1 MAGLAVR
8 PGDGSGCVSVLVR
21 DVSRFW
27 SGCVSVLVR
36 QEQAEWDCLNKVLQN
51 HGFKPVNFADPVE
64 NKHVPDLVL
73 LDKRAAA
80 GLRAAVQ
87 TMLGDSERRQSLIQE
102 LIQANALL
110 KEEAQELIGQAGR
123 HSRRAT
129 ELEGLLGEVRGR
141 VQDLED
147 QFVQRSGHAHQLQRD
162 ALDAQSRCQ
171 EAELQLTNERAAH
184 EELQRKLCFAV
195 REEERRVARQTL
207 AFQRLHERSAHRDA
221 AADQQ
226 VLDVIDFY
234 EAQIAAL
241 QEDLSSR
248 SPNGG
253 PQGPQASSS
262 ETTPSDVTSSFKA
275 ALKSCQAR
283 LEETEVQR
291 EELRA
296 EVQRLKQDLETRP
309 TAGDLQ
315 RYKHQLRLSE
325 RCIQRSSRWPTGGV
339 PAEEEALCG
348 RYRQLLVELAAI
360 LTGTQ
365 APVPPP
371 LRQRPAAV
379 GQSALPEFAGLRP
392 ALEAW
397 ANQLA
402 MLTVRNAD
410 YRTFT
415 LKGVC
420 LSELRGALRRLSRR
434 LAPWRPADDGGG
446 GGGGGA
452 EAVRVEDLMLLV
464 ETLLEDTAADDDDVL
479 RSPTRH
485 TLASMVTHFQTLFD
499 VGSLRGV
506 YPRMNHVYAR
516 LGEMANAMTNIRDI
530 LDLDHKAPPSVVVN
544 RVAAVA
550 SSRAASSRAASSRAA
565 SSRAA
570 SSRAASS
577 RAASSRAASS
587 RAASSGVQFHG
598 LLAEGDIDSII
609 VKVKEHEE
617 FFPAFHSLV
626 TKLMQTLEVGGL
638 DDVLPA
644 VTSLKLKATVN

>member
-1 MAGLAVR
+1 MDCKDLHTLMHSQDKTYVYLWTYR
-8 PGDGSGCVSVLVR
+8 Q
-21 DVSRFW
+21 FQ
-27 SGCVSVLVR
+27 

-171 EAELQLTNERAAH
+171 AAELQLTNERAAH
-184 EELQRKLCFAV
+184 AELQRKLCFAV

-253 PQGPQASSS
+253 LQGPQVSDASGG
-262 ETTPSDVTSSFKA
+262 ETAPSDVTSSFKA

-291 EELRA
+291 EDLRA
-296 EVQRLKQDLETRP
+296 EVQRLKQELETRP

-325 RCIQRSSRWPTGGV
+325 RCIQRSSRRPAGGV

-360 LTGTQ
+360 LTGSQQ

-379 GQSALPEFAGLRP
+379 GQSALPEFVGLRP
-392 ALEAW
+392 ALETW

-402 MLTVRNAD
+402 MLT
-410 YRTFT
+410 
-415 LKGVC
+415 
-420 LSELRGALRRLSRR
+420 ELRGALRRLSQR
-434 LAPWRPADDGGG
+434 LAPWRPADDGH
-446 GGGGGA
+446 GGGGA

-464 ETLLEDTAADDDDVL
+464 ETLLEDTAADDDDDDVL

-550 SSRAASSRAASSRAA
+550 SSRAVSSRAV
-565 SSRAA
+565 
-570 SSRAASS
+570 
-577 RAASSRAASS
+577 SS